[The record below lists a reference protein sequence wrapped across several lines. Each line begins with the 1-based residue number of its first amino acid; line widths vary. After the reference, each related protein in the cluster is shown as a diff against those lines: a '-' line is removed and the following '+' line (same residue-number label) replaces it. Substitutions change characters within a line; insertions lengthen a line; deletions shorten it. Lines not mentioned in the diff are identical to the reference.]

1 MTRPALVSRSKT
13 MTLATTASGAGRS
26 PLRHLPI
33 LAAALAA
40 AAVVLLALGPIGW
53 RAGWWHFRFAFQ
65 TLMPWAGYCGI
76 AALTVSALALVLG
89 RARIEW
95 RGVAIAVMAFA
106 VGVLIAYVPWHY
118 DRMRQA
124 VPPIH
129 DITTDPDNPPAFT
142 AVVAVRTA
150 DGSNP
155 VAYEGAKIAEQQRQ
169 AYPDIAPLTLSL
181 TRDAAFN
188 RALDAAQR
196 MGWTIVA
203 ADDAAGRIEASDR
216 SRWFG
221 FTDDIVIRITA
232 SGLGS
237 RVDVRSSSRLGRSDF
252 GVNAARVRAYLARLH
267 ESAGG

>member
-1 MTRPALVSRSKT
+1 

-26 PLRHLPI
+26 PLRHLPV
-33 LAAALAA
+33 LAAVFAA

-65 TLMPWAGYCGI
+65 TLMPWAAYCGI
-76 AALTVSALALVLG
+76 AALTVSALALLLG
-89 RARIEW
+89 RSRIEW
-95 RGVAIAVMAFA
+95 RGGAVAIVAFV
-106 VGVLIAYVPWHY
+106 VGLLIAYVPWHY
-118 DRMRQA
+118 DRLRQT

-129 DITTDPDNPPAFT
+129 DITTDPDNPPAFA
-142 AVVAVRTA
+142 AVLAVRTA
-150 DGSNP
+150 DGGNP

-169 AYPDIAPLTLSL
+169 AYPDIAPLSL
-181 TRDAAFN
+181 ALPREAAFT

-203 ADDAAGRIEASDR
+203 ADNTAGRIEASDR

-221 FTDDIVIRITA
+221 FTDDIIIRITPEG
-232 SGLGS
+232 SSS

-252 GVNAARVRAYLARLH
+252 GVNAARVRAYLAELRTAV
-267 ESAGG
+267 ERQG